1 MTLNKAFFAVDPT
14 GRTLPNDGVTALD
27 PPTTPEEWSVLKYEL
42 EQFVAEGEYR
52 EGLRRVLSSY
62 LGSVDKKTQSACWVS
77 GFYGSGKSHFLR
89 VLTYLWTNPTI
100 EGVSARSLVNC
111 PDDVRDVLKDLDL
124 S

>member
-1 MTLNKAFFAVDPT
+1 MTT
-14 GRTLPNDGVTALD
+14 LD
-27 PPTTPEEWSVLKYEL
+27 PPSTPAEWAVLKYEL

-62 LGSVDKKTQSACWVS
+62 LGNVDRRTQPGCWVS

-89 VLTYLWTNPTI
+89 VLTYLWTNPTVD
-100 EGVSARSLVNC
+100 GVWARSLVTM
-111 PDDVRDVLKDLDL
+111 PDEVSDLL